1 MGLTGIVGG
10 REILKRGRDAA
21 AMDAGGGGRQ
31 KARKDQGV
39 GILRYQPLVLYG
51 VPDWSRTSGLSHR
64 VHKSLV
70 LHSKNGFLRCF
81 ILKTVAYILHQYP
94 VVSFSLTPMHSI
106 GGVWVAI
113 SKYARPASSP
123 PLLSRNEPPHGTGR
137 RHPPPAGSAASP
149 PERTPYSC
157 PRFNLLASLA
167 ELFEEGTDSCTTVAV
182 PSPQDEVR
190 SASMITVA

>member
-1 MGLTGIVGG
+1 MQVAKVGRRPERIKGLASCDTNPLFCMAFPTGVEPVACPIGSTSHWFYIVK
-10 REILKRGRDAA
+10 I
-21 AMDAGGGGRQ
+21 
-31 KARKDQGV
+31 
-39 GILRYQPLVLYG
+39 
-51 VPDWSRTSGLSHR
+51 
-64 VHKSLV
+64 
-70 LHSKNGFLRCF
+70 GFFKVF

-137 RHPPPAGSAASP
+137 RHPPSAGSAASP

-167 ELFEEGTDSCTTVAV
+167 ELFEEGTDSGTTVAV
-182 PSPQDEVR
+182 PSPQDAVR